1 MKAEEINIF
10 DLQRIFFGEVPAS
23 FFIEVIIRTAVIY
36 IILIISMRVMGQRML
51 SQLGRNEMAAMVSLA
66 AAIGVPL
73 QSPDRGL
80 LPVFII
86 AAIIITFQRNI
97 SKAASR
103 NEWFEKLTQGNI
115 SNLVE
120 DGKLDLQAMKNSRIS
135 KERLFAELRGSEVV
149 HLGMVKRLYLEA
161 NGSFTLVEAIEPK
174 PGLSILPEWDE
185 PFKAVKE
192 RLQTEMVCSRCGN
205 QFDMEKKICSSCKSK
220 ESRNAVLQSLSK
232 A

>member
-1 MKAEEINIF
+1 MKEEEINIF

-36 IILIISMRVMGQRML
+36 VVLIISMRVMGQRML

-86 AAIIITFQRNI
+86 AAIIIAFQRSI
-97 SKAASR
+97 SKVASR

-120 DGKLDLQAMKNSRIS
+120 DGKLDLKAMKNSRIS

-161 NGSFTLVEAIEPK
+161 NGSFTLVEEIEPK
-174 PGLSILPEWDE
+174 PGLSIIPDWDGS
-185 PFKAVKE
+185 FKAVKE
-192 RLQTEMVCSRCGN
+192 TRQSQMVCCRCGN
-205 QFDMEKKICSSCKSK
+205 QFDMEKKICSSCQSK
-220 ESRNAVLQSLSK
+220 ESQNAVL
-232 A
+232 